1 MNMNDEVVGATDSPI
16 QAFADDHVPPSR
28 LSDSGHPLTASEA
41 HIRTSDSELHISTA
55 GDLLAHPSVKRVH
68 SCTRESSSMYAM
80 GRSVSRP
87 AYSVEG
93 LSREARSLFLR
104 VRSFRSFRSFSSI
117 LGLIDTWNVT
127 PASCCRHDPTVHS
140 ALRTGHSLKRSA
152 L

>member
-1 MNMNDEVVGATDSPI
+1 MNMNDEVVGTTDSPI
-16 QAFADDHVPPSR
+16 QAPLADDHVPPSR

-55 GDLLAHPSVKRVH
+55 GDSEAHPSVKRVH

-104 VRSFRSFRSFSSI
+104 VRSLRSFSSI